1 MRDEKILVALAER
14 LVWEL
19 PLRYRS
25 VEDGLTLVSPGP
37 KYVDFYMEILGMRLS
52 ADEQEWVMKE
62 MALVVWRRNGC
73 PKPNPDAVKFSN
85 RPVWTTHQHQLD
97 LVMSRPIRWE
107 EEYYRL

>member
-37 KYVDFYMEILGMRLS
+37 GYVDLYMEILSMRLS

-73 PKPNPDAVKFSN
+73 PKPNPNGVRFSN

-97 LVMSRPIRWE
+97 LVMTRPIRWE